1 VRESVKGT
9 HKEVAISYRVSSLAL
24 VVGVLLLTAGP
35 LAAQSREE
43 LIANALSAA
52 PAEIA
57 AHATVVD
64 ADGTV
69 LREGSNEYTCMP
81 DNPDVPG
88 NSPMC
93 LDGTW
98 LAWAHAWMNRQEPPP
113 VERVAFA
120 YMLQGDFPT
129 SNTDPYATEPTP
141 DNEWLEDSGPHIMI
155 LVPDPASLEGI
166 GDDPGRSGPYV
177 MWKGTP
183 YVHLMVPTAKNP

>member
-1 VRESVKGT
+1 M
-9 HKEVAISYRVSSLAL
+9 EVAMSYRVPSLAL

-57 AHATVVD
+57 AHASVVD
-64 ADGTV
+64 AQGTV

-93 LDGTW
+93 LDEAW
-98 LAWAHAWMNRQEPPP
+98 LAWAHAWMNRQEPPA
-113 VERVAFA
+113 VERVSFA

-129 SNTDPYATEPTP
+129 SNTDPYATKPTP
-141 DNEWLEDSGPHIMI
+141 DNEWLDDAGPHLMI
-155 LVPDPASLEGI
+155 LVPSPESLDGI
-166 GDDPGRSGPYV
+166 SDDPGRSRPYV

-183 YVHLMVPTAKNP
+183 YVHLMVPTAGNR